1 MRSGN
6 PTSLLSLFLFI
17 IPQLSLSLTVKLYLV
32 RHCISTFNA
41 MSIPAGFKY
50 DPVLSEQGREQAEM
64 VGREF
69 GRALEGE
76 GGGPATILTSG
87 EEREVGSFVL
97 LHFVNPPS
105 LFSEYKRAMG
115 TGTIINEH
123 IGRRNQNVLPTGL
136 LNEVNFG
143 FEGMDPTSGG
153 LEQGLNKVEYKNL
166 VKRSFRTWSNPNT
179 MHASSAEEG
188 AESGR
193 EVMLRAQS
201 AISEMCARA
210 AESPSLSCIA
220 VSHSSFLRAMLSVL
234 QGEDLASMYR

>member
-1 MRSGN
+1 
-6 PTSLLSLFLFI
+6 
-17 IPQLSLSLTVKLYLV
+17 
-32 RHCISTFNA
+32 
-41 MSIPAGFKY
+41 
-50 DPVLSEQGREQAEM
+50 
-64 VGREF
+64 
-69 GRALEGE
+69 
-76 GGGPATILTSG
+76 
-87 EEREVGSFVL
+87 
-97 LHFVNPPS
+97 
-105 LFSEYKRAMG
+105 MG
-115 TGTIINEH
+115 TGTIINEY